1 MVLFVFTSDN
11 MKLPIYN
18 KPVLTA
24 DKIEELKREIAI
36 ASVNRRERVF
46 PEWSS
51 GPSPKLKPEV
61 ASKRRFADAIAIL
74 NEILKDYE
82 AILAKQGIQSQLF

>member
-36 ASVNRRERVF
+36 ASANRRERVF

-51 GPSPKLKPEV
+51 GPSPQFP
-61 ASKRRFADAIAIL
+61 DAIAIL